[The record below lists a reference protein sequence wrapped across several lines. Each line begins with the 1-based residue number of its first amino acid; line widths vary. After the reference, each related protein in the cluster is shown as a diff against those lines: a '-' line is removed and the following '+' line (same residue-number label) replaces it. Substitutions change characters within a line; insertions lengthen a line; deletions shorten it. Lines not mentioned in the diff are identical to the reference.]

1 MFKGAVITFWS
12 ARIVLV
18 GTNFIGS
25 LLKICFDTFV
35 F

>member
-1 MFKGAVITFWS
+1 MFKGAEITFWS

-25 LLKICFDTFV
+25 IPNAKVCK
-35 F
+35 

>member
-1 MFKGAVITFWS
+1 MFKGAEITFWN

-18 GTNFIGS
+18 GTNFIVS